1 MVLGGPPAVAFG
13 FGPARDALLT
23 LPALRYLRPYTMF
36 TFQNF
41 KSFADAKID
50 LSHPLTVLIGKNGSG
65 KTNVIEGIELLGELA
80 RGRPLHEI
88 SDIGRG
94 GGFEVRGGLAGCAR
108 NGAGGQFSLGFEGT
122 FVTETETF
130 SVNYQLKLQTQ
141 TRSRIFDEK
150 LIINDFLE
158 FRVIDS
164 HEKKVADLKNLRI
177 EYKDDLRESQTRQ
190 MQVSDD
196 LSVLFQSNYFPDIP
210 SDAASK
216 FRLPRIRFNIAMMNM
231 CAFDP
236 QPKLMRTYERV
247 GNHTL
252 MSNGSNLSAVLYALN
267 GDAIEQRSA
276 RDRILNCIRQLP
288 EEPFAQFD
296 FEVTRLNDV
305 MFGLQTTAAEPMIDA
320 RLLSDG
326 TLRCLAVLAAVE
338 TVAENSR
345 VIIEEFD
352 NGLHPSRVGMLTQ
365 AIWETAKRR
374 NLNVLVTTHNPAT
387 LDSLTPEQL
396 QGVVVCFWDQAQKAS
411 RLLPLLEI
419 PKADV
424 LLERGQLGD
433 LVTQRI
439 LEQHLEPG
447 FAEAQQK
454 KAKAWLESLK

>member
-1 MVLGGPPAVAFG
+1 
-13 FGPARDALLT
+13 
-23 LPALRYLRPYTMF
+23 MF

-108 NGAGGQFSLGFEGT
+108 NGQGQQFGLGWKGEVNSGKSKRQLDYSLKILNQVESRVVSESLIYGGRKIFCTLDEDKNIETVKKEIPVQYDNFVRGVTKSIVNISSEQAILSQYTHFASRVVIKKWDDQSGFPVLQFRDYL
-122 FVTETETF
+122 
-130 SVNYQLKLQTQ
+130 Y
-141 TRSRIFDEK
+141 
-150 LIINDFLE
+150 
-158 FRVIDS
+158 
-164 HEKKVADLKNLRI
+164 
-177 EYKDDLRESQTRQ
+177 
-190 MQVSDD
+190 
-196 LSVLFQSNYFPDIP
+196 DI
-210 SDAASK
+210 
-216 FRLPRIRFNIAMMNM
+216 
-231 CAFDP
+231 CVFDP

-288 EEPFAQFD
+288 EEPFARFD

-305 MFGLQTTAAEPMIDA
+305 MFGLQTTAGEPMIDA

-396 QGVVVCFWDQAQKAS
+396 QGVVVCFWDKAQKAS